1 MNAQDQIELI
11 DRLCPCCGVD
21 PVYHP
26 LSICCDN
33 MDLADLGAGYVMYFR
48 MIIFFSGIWIFY
60 LIINVIKVIANLR
73 GSGCKLGGIDS
84 PYLTMGLPACSAD
97 WITVHSIAN
106 YGIILVDTTEKSWVL
121 IFFIA
126 YWAFLSM
133 CKAWLKRTNK
143 LIDISND
150 TPSDWTIIVRNL
162 PKDEPVEQ
170 IQANFEAFGALGRH
184 VCPVKKVN
192 LAFNCESYVKKH
204 TEVNKKKRDMKLLQ
218 VKELS
223 QAKAKMAARL
233 DKQGVK
239 NKADFAKRVPISDYS
254 PEFQKKFES
263 IKVESSELNELRE
276 QILSNPNEYG
286 LGIAFITF
294 RTKKIAD
301 IVEENWSTKFDFS
314 LTNLSK
320 LFASSKYYT
329 YHRDGVE
336 HKVAI
341 RVDRAPNP
349 NDLDWKD
356 LGVTNTTAI
365 QRRVIT
371 FFCTILLLGCSFG
384 AMIGLK
390 VAQFKFNL
398 QSSGQGLS
406 VDSLKFRILSIVIT
420 LVIMMIN
427 FALSK
432 SVRYLTF
439 AEKHWTETA
448 FFQSLTI
455 KIVVVCFFL
464 YSLNLSILI

>member
-1 MNAQDQIELI
+1 M
-11 DRLCPCCGVD
+11 
-21 PVYHP
+21 
-26 LSICCDN
+26 
-33 MDLADLGAGYVMYFR
+33 
-48 MIIFFSGIWIFY
+48 
-60 LIINVIKVIANLR
+60 
-73 GSGCKLGGIDS
+73 
-84 PYLTMGLPACSAD
+84 
-97 WITVHSIAN
+97 
-106 YGIILVDTTEKSWVL
+106 
-121 IFFIA
+121 
-126 YWAFLSM
+126 
-133 CKAWLKRTNK
+133 
-143 LIDISND
+143 
-150 TPSDWTIIVRNL
+150 
-162 PKDEPVEQ
+162 
-170 IQANFEAFGALGRH
+170 
-184 VCPVKKVN
+184 
-192 LAFNCESYVKKH
+192 
-204 TEVNKKKRDMKLLQ
+204 
-218 VKELS
+218 
-223 QAKAKMAARL
+223 
-233 DKQGVK
+233 
-239 NKADFAKRVPISDYS
+239 
-254 PEFQKKFES
+254 
-263 IKVESSELNELRE
+263 
-276 QILSNPNEYG
+276 
-286 LGIAFITF
+286 
-294 RTKKIAD
+294 
-301 IVEENWSTKFDFS
+301 EENWSTKFDFS

-390 VAQFKFNL
+390 VAQFKLNL

-464 YSLNLSILI
+464 NSLNLSILI